1 MKKILT
7 ASLVAMMAVTAANAD
22 IASTAY
28 VDKAKQAAEATATG
42 YNNAMNT
49 RVTSLET
56 DNTANKGDISKLKQD
71 VAAIG
76 GADGSI
82 STQIA
87 AAVQALDVDEITVA
101 DGKYVKT
108 VSETDGKVSVTT
120 GDLIG
125 QINESGE
132 SKNDT
137 STVAPTTA
145 AVAGYVQDK
154 LNVMTN
160 DVDTKITN
168 ALSGTKQDVA
178 GLELDV
184 ANLEANSATKEALA
198 AQNTSL
204 TTAIAG
210 AKSEAIA
217 EAKGETTSQVSAAKT
232 ELQGK
237 IDAINNTETGVL
249 KTAQTYADS
258 KVSEL
263 ATGAVATNTSAIAT
277 LNGTGAGS
285 VSKAVA
291 DAKDALQGQ
300 IDALNNGDNSV
311 SKQIDNKIGKLADGA
326 ENVATAI
333 ANAKAAAELDATTK
347 ANAALA
353 EAKSYADTAEADA
366 ISTAAAD
373 AKSKADQA
381 LADAKADAKL
391 KIEALDKADTA
402 VAGEYVSAVSEVD
415 GVISV
420 SRAALTPVA
429 KMDVPADC
437 ATKLCALVYDKVNSS
452 AGNPV
457 LKWEV
462 IAE

>member
-28 VDKAKQAAEATATG
+28 VDKAKQAAEATAEG
-42 YNNAMNT
+42 YNTAMDG
-49 RVTSLET
+49 RVTKLEG
-56 DNTANKGDISKLKQD
+56 DNTTNKSDISKLKAD

-76 GADGSI
+76 GEEGAI

-87 AAVQALDVDEITVA
+87 AAVQGLDVGEITVA

-120 GDLIG
+120 GDLVT
-125 QINESGE
+125 QISGDAE
-132 SKNDT
+132 KSL
-137 STVAPTTA
+137 VAPTTA
-145 AVAGYVQDK
+145 AVTGYVQNK
-154 LNVMTN
+154 LEVMTN
-160 DVDTKITN
+160 NVST
-168 ALSGTKQDVA
+168 LSGDLTELTNRVA
-178 GLELDV
+178 RDEADITAAEGKIATLET
-184 ANLEANSATKEALA
+184 NSATKTELNT
-198 AQNTSL
+198 QNTNL
-204 TTAIAG
+204 TDAIAT
-210 AKSEAIA
+210 AKSEAITA
-217 EAKGETTSQVSAAKT
+217 AKGETTSQVSAAKT

-249 KTAQTYADS
+249 KTAQNYADS

-263 ATGAVATNTSAIAT
+263 ATGAVATNTRAIAT
-277 LNGTGAGS
+277 LNGTGDGS

-311 SKQIDNKIGKLADGA
+311 SKQIDNKIGTLADGA
-326 ENVATAI
+326 KDVATAI
-333 ANAKAAAELDATTK
+333 ANAQDA
-347 ANAALA
+347 
-353 EAKSYADTAEADA
+353 AEADA
-366 ISTAAAD
+366 TA
-373 AKSKADQA
+373 KANKA
-381 LADAKADAKL
+381 LADAKADAQL

-402 VAGEYVSAVSEVD
+402 VAGSYVSAVSEVD

-420 SRAALTPVA
+420 SRESLTPVA

-437 ATKLCALVYDKVNSS
+437 ATKLCALVYDKEKST